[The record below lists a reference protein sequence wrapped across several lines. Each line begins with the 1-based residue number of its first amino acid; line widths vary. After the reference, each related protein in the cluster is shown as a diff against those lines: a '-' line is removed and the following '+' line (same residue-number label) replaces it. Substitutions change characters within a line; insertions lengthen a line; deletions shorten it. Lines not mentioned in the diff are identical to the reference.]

1 MKKLPV
7 ENKESGRNGPY
18 YEPFCECKTPF
29 EFSFEITP
37 ITGCSG
43 FADKYLKIINKLLAG
58 GAYWNNLHAIDKL
71 IFGLR
76 SWLSCLEKRKSEM
89 MRGKWKKLEK

>member
-7 ENKESGRNGPY
+7 ENKE
-18 YEPFCECKTPF
+18 CDVA
-29 EFSFEITP
+29 FSFEITP
-37 ITGCSG
+37 LGGGG
-43 FADKYLKIINKLLAG
+43 FADEYLKIINKLLAG
-58 GAYWNNLHAIDKL
+58 GDYWNNLRAIDKL

-89 MRGKWKKLEK
+89 LRGKYKK

>member
-1 MKKLPV
+1 MKKLPI
-7 ENKESGRNGPY
+7 ENKEEIN
-18 YEPFCECKTPF
+18 
-29 EFSFEITP
+29 FSFEVMP
-37 ITGCSG
+37 LTGFGG
-43 FADKYLKIINKLLAG
+43 FADKYLKIINKLLANSD
-58 GAYWNNLHAIDKL
+58 YWNNLHAIDKL